1 VKGIQGEQNELHS
14 TSDITSSGTTDD
26 IKGRPPPNAS
36 LIVVGC
42 AAVDITSKPLADSDL
57 GHQSTS
63 PGKVSISLGG
73 VGRNIAEA
81 AHRVLS
87 SYSNEFSAATLLV
100 SLVGDD
106 SFGRLLSEETRMLGM
121 RTDGLIPV
129 HGGRSSVCSLLLERS
144 GGLRAGVADMD
155 LIHNMDGHMVSLI
168 L

>member
-1 VKGIQGEQNELHS
+1 MKRIPEKSDKLPTACGSVSSAGDLKEQPLP
-14 TSDITSSGTTDD
+14 D
-26 IKGRPPPNAS
+26 AL

-42 AAVDITSKPLADSDL
+42 AAVDITAQPLTDSDL

-63 PGKVSISLGG
+63 PGKVSMSLGG

-87 SYSNEFSAATLLV
+87 SYGSEFSAATLLV
-100 SLVGDD
+100 STVGDD

-129 HGGRSSVCSLLLERS
+129 HGGRSPVCSLLLEKL

-155 LIHNMDGHMVSLI
+155 LVRNMDVHTASHVP
-168 L
+168 